1 MRQRNRP
8 FLHAACV
15 AVRRYLHTHT
25 YTRHTLT
32 CIHACARGYVCVC
45 VRAYTRRTRILR
57 RTRMAQTWQQRMPHL
72 TQHATRIIRMSG
84 PYIIESR
91 MQRRR
96 AAKSTPQR
104 TLLPLALSERGA
116 ARTRRRGRTGGS
128 APGQRRRGREG
139 RAGGKERWTERGR
152 THRRRWKGREA
163 GRQEHSGRVKG
174 VEGQGAAY
182 QSSFTPEPI
191 ATQLLPR

>member
-1 MRQRNRP
+1 MRTGVSQSMVRP
-8 FLHAACV
+8 HVCMGELFRRSPSLYLMCAHAAHQHPHMRLHACACLPKCFN
-15 AVRRYLHTHT
+15 ATGRSYMLRVRLCAGICTHT

-96 AAKSTPQR
+96 AAKSTPLR
-104 TLLPLALSERGA
+104 TLVPLALRL
-116 ARTRRRGRTGGS
+116 
-128 APGQRRRGREG
+128 
-139 RAGGKERWTERGR
+139 RAG
-152 THRRRWKGREA
+152 
-163 GRQEHSGRVKG
+163 HSDN
-174 VEGQGAAY
+174 
-182 QSSFTPEPI
+182 
-191 ATQLLPR
+191 